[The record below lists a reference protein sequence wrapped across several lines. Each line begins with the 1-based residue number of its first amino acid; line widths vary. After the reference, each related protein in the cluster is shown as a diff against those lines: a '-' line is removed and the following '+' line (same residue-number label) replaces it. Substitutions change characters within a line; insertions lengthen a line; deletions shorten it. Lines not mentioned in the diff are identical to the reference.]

1 MEFPL
6 VALFGILRGR
16 AAFLEGIALGVFVAT
31 GLAMICCLLDSRRRS
46 RQENLAGHRRIAEAL
61 LASEEKY
68 RTLFKIL
75 PVGVVVIDA
84 RRRLVDV
91 NPAGEQIL
99 GLTEA
104 SKRRWAQEPLSWNRI
119 HPDGSPMDR
128 DESPGP
134 TATRSGRVVENME
147 MGLVRPDGSTAW
159 IITSSAPLPVDSLG
173 VAAVFL
179 DITSRRQAEAA
190 LATERF
196 RYKQIMNIAQD
207 AIYILDLDGNL
218 VECNTAFLTER
229 GYSAEEGRSLRIP
242 DWNAMGYPDELV
254 ARIRILM
261 QHPGV
266 LESRH
271 RRKDGSVFEVEINAG
286 GITLDG
292 KPHLLAAARDITA
305 RKALE
310 RERSLRQARLE
321 DLNQALEDRVR
332 QTVGEIRR
340 KDQMLI
346 TQNRRAV
353 LGEMIGHIAHQWR
366 QPLNAIGML
375 LVNLGDA
382 YRFGDLSREQ
392 VDRTLAKGDL
402 MIQKMSST
410 ITDFANFF
418 KPDKAASR
426 FSALHQIQAAVA
438 LVEASFEASNIS
450 IGIEAPTDLI
460 LVGYSNEYSQVLLN
474 LLSNAKQA
482 IQDASARPG
491 AVDIRLSRSEGFGC
505 LTVRDNGG
513 GIAEAILD
521 RIFDPYFSTRENGTG
536 IGLYMSRQI
545 IEQNMHGR
553 ITAGNV
559 EGGAEFTVRVVLEGE
574 PA

>member
-1 MEFPL
+1 
-6 VALFGILRGR
+6 LFGILRGPL
-16 AAFLEGIALGVFVAT
+16 AFMGGLALGVLVAA
-31 GLAMICCLLDSRRRS
+31 GLAMLCLLRGSRRRS
-46 RQENLAGHRRIAEAL
+46 RGEDAAGHRRIAEAL

-68 RTLFKIL
+68 KTLFRIL

-84 RRRLVDV
+84 RRRLVDI

-99 GLTEA
+99 GLTGEA
-104 SKRRWAQEPLSWNRI
+104 KSRWTREPLSWNRV

-134 TATRSGRVVENME
+134 TASRSGRVVENME

-159 IITSSAPLPVDSLG
+159 IIASSAPLPVEGLG

-179 DITSRRQAEAA
+179 DITARRQAEAA

-196 RYKQIMNIAQD
+196 RYKQIMDIAQD
-207 AIYILDLDGNL
+207 AIYILDAGGNL
-218 VECNTAFLTER
+218 VECNTAFLAER
-229 GYSAEEGRSLRIP
+229 GYTAEEGRSLRIP
-242 DWNAMGYPDELV
+242 DWNAMGFPDELV
-254 ARIRILM
+254 PRVRDLM
-261 QHPGV
+261 EHPGV
-266 LESRH
+266 RESRH
-271 RRKDGSVFEVEINAG
+271 RRKDGSVFEVEIHAG

-332 QTVGEIRR
+332 ETVGEIRR

-346 TQNRRAV
+346 TQNRHAV

-366 QPLNAIGML
+366 QPLNAMGML

-392 VDRTLAKGDL
+392 VERTLAKGDL

-410 ITDFANFF
+410 ITDFGNFF
-418 KPDKAASR
+418 KPDKVVTR

-438 LVEASFEASNIS
+438 LVEPSFEAGNIA
-450 IGIEAPTDLI
+450 IAIEASADLI
-460 LVGYSNEYSQVLLN
+460 LLGYPNEYSQVLLN
-474 LLSNAKQA
+474 LLSNARQA
-482 IQDASARPG
+482 IQDAGVRPG
-491 AVDIRLSRSEGFGC
+491 AVGIRLTRSEGFGC
-505 LTVRDNGG
+505 LAVRDNGG
-513 GIAEAILD
+513 GIAEALLD

-559 EGGAEFTVRVVLEGE
+559 EGGAEFTVRVVLGGE
-574 PA
+574 PG